1 MPDAPLTRVVV
12 EIAGSPFH
20 ALVTPE
26 DGVVRAAGFTT
37 PDDPEAAE
45 LWARLARLD
54 PPTAARG
61 IAAHPA
67 EAGAVAAAL
76 RAYQR
81 GDLAALDGL
90 PVRQRESPFRGEVWR
105 ALRTVP
111 AGSVVSYTA
120 LADSAGRP
128 TAVRAAA
135 SACANNLIALIV
147 PCHRVVRGDGAL
159 GGYLYGVDVK
169 QRLLEHEGAR
179 QARQ

>member
-26 DGVVRAAGFTT
+26 DGVVRAAGFAT
-37 PDDPEAAE
+37 PADPEAAE

-61 IAAHPA
+61 IAAHPTD
-67 EAGAVAAAL
+67 AGAVAAAL
-76 RAYQR
+76 HAYRA
-81 GDLAALDGL
+81 GELTALDAL
-90 PVRQRESPFRGEVWR
+90 PVRQRESPFRGDVWR
-105 ALRTVP
+105 ALREVP
-111 AGSVVSYTA
+111 AGSAVSYTE
-120 LADSAGRP
+120 LAAEAGRP

-147 PCHRVVRGDGAL
+147 PCHRVVRTDGAL
-159 GGYLYGVDVK
+159 GGYLYGTDIK

-179 QARQ
+179 QTRR